1 MCGIAGFIARNR
13 RQDSSET
20 LHNMLKVISYRGP
33 DDAGIYE
40 ATTQNDLYNVALGH
54 RRLSIIDL
62 STGHQPIGNEDGSVQ
77 VVFNGEIYNFNE
89 LRRELTLLGHRFAT
103 TSDTEVI
110 VHAYEEFGEEC
121 VERFRG
127 MFAFALWDEKQQKL
141 FIARDRFGKKPLFI
155 SEANGVLLFAS
166 EIKSI
171 LAYPGVTVDVNQK
184 AIWDYFAYRYVPG
197 PATLF
202 NGIRKLPPGCY
213 AVWKGGKLYERSYY
227 QPPDRNPILSSYS
240 LADPVGVF
248 LEKLDEAV
256 RIRMVSD
263 VPFGAFLSGGID
275 SSAIVALMARH
286 STLPIKTFS
295 VGFAEKEYSENE
307 YARIIAQQFS
317 TDHHELIVSPDHM
330 MSELSMLVKHRDAPV
345 SEPADIPIFL
355 LSKEARKTVRM
366 VLTGEGSDE
375 FLGGYNKHQFER
387 YVASYQRIPRWL
399 RHALIEPLIN
409 ALPYKFRR
417 IKIAVNNMSMENSV
431 ERYPHWFGALS
442 HRERQNLVKQRADV
456 GSGMPNSGVQFDTP
470 HTNSALRKIL
480 YFDQTSWLPDNLLE
494 RGDRMTMAASIEAR
508 MPFMDHE
515 LVAFI
520 STLPDRYRVKK
531 MILKEAMMHLLPT
544 RILER
549 PKVGFQMPVADWFRT
564 SMREYLHEHLLGSD
578 SKTKEYY
585 SRAVMEQIL
594 KEHMQKSHN
603 HEKLLWSLLNLEIWH
618 RSYV

>member
-1 MCGIAGFIARNR
+1 MTSALVAEPARPQQKQDGLFDTGLRDPAAFWENLARVGARVGDDRVGTPQLSDTHRPDAFILVKPVDAVPAPDEPPHHPARGLVLRRFRPGWSVRVDFIA
-13 RQDSSET
+13 EKPAFICGALT
-20 LHNMLKVISYRGP
+20 GAITTAHGP
-33 DDAGIYE
+33 WRADGDWWKP
-40 ATTQNDLYNVALGH
+40 TTWAVA
-54 RRLSIIDL
+54 
-62 STGHQPIGNEDGSVQ
+62 
-77 VVFNGEIYNFNE
+77 
-89 LRRELTLLGHRFAT
+89 
-103 TSDTEVI
+103 
-110 VHAYEEFGEEC
+110 
-121 VERFRG
+121 
-127 MFAFALWDEKQQKL
+127 
-141 FIARDRFGKKPLFI
+141 
-155 SEANGVLLFAS
+155 
-166 EIKSI
+166 
-171 LAYPGVTVDVNQK
+171 
-184 AIWDYFAYRYVPG
+184 
-197 PATLF
+197 
-202 NGIRKLPPGCY
+202 
-213 AVWKGGKLYERSYY
+213 
-227 QPPDRNPILSSYS
+227 PDRNPILSSYN
-240 LADPVGVF
+240 LTDPVGVF

-330 MSELSMLVKHRDAPV
+330 MSELYMLVKHRDAPV

-355 LSKEARKTVRM
+355 LSREARKTVRM

-417 IKIAVNNMSMENSV
+417 IKIAVNNMSMENPV

-456 GSGMPNSGVQFDTP
+456 GSGMPNAGVQFDTP